1 MKHNIKIDKKDFLR
15 ALLTDTSPNDVPLI
29 FSNDGLYINLNSI
42 KKKSPIFDVMQKLI
56 IKENDNNEIVN
67 IKPTIPFK
75 YNIKKDEYKLRTLS
89 LIHPASQYTYAII
102 YKNYANV
109 INYLCSLSEVSIRSP
124 IKIANSFYL
133 KDGHINN
140 KYKEINIETIKDE
153 VKRKHASSF
162 FSYKGYNRIYNF
174 YKDNLFFNLE
184 KKFPIMWNLDV
195 ANCFNNIY
203 THSIEW
209 AIKGKD
215 YSKSTILINQRFPA
229 IFDKTMQNSNHSET
243 NGIPI
248 GSEFS
253 RVFSEIILQR
263 VDNNI
268 INSLLLK
275 NIKIN
280 EDYCLYRY
288 VDDFI
293 LFSRDNNI
301 AETIYKQIND
311 SLGEYNLY
319 LGDNKLKKFNRPF
332 LTEKTDS
339 IIKANLI
346 LKEIDEKMFIKVD
359 KKISS
364 LLEIKNVIAFSN
376 FFINK
381 IKIITPSSS
390 NYSNLSSYII
400 SSICNRIININ
411 KNYNEIIK
419 NNFNPLFLKNTL
431 FSLYNILFFFFYTN
445 TSISSSLKITKS
457 TILIN
462 KTLINKH
469 DDIRLQLCDFIS
481 NNINSMSIFELDTS
495 NEERNN
501 FLSIERINM
510 LILLSNLGDEY
521 LPKTVS
527 LESIIT
533 PKTKMNYFSIVSFL
547 YIIKN
552 NVRYENIKKTIE
564 IKIESFFSSADKD
577 IKKDSELAH
586 LALDILSCP
595 FVSMELRKN
604 IYKKVLSNLRI
615 YKTKAQIDNEY
626 NEFLK
631 IYWFIKWKDLNLIN
645 LLERKELK
653 SSYT

>member
-42 KKKSPIFDVMQKLI
+42 KKKNPIFNVMQKLI
-56 IKENDNNEIVN
+56 IRGNDNNSIIN

-75 YNIKKDEYKLRTLS
+75 YNIKKDEHKLRTLS
-89 LIHPASQYTYAII
+89 LIHPASQYTYAVI
-102 YKNYANV
+102 YKNYANIV
-109 INYLCSLSEVSIRSP
+109 NYLCSLSEVSIRAP

-174 YKDNLFFNLE
+174 YKDNIFFDLE
-184 KKFPIMWNLDV
+184 KKFPIMWNLDI

-215 YSKSTILINQRFPA
+215 YSKSNILINQRFPA
-229 IFDKTMQNSNHSET
+229 IFDKTMQLSNHSET

-263 VDNNI
+263 VDKNI
-268 INSLLLK
+268 INSLSLK
-275 NIKIN
+275 NITIN

-293 LFSRDNNI
+293 LFSKNSNT

-319 LGDNKLKKFNRPF
+319 LGDNKLKKFDRPF

-346 LKEIDEKMFIKVD
+346 LKEIDERMFIKVD

-364 LLEIKNVIAFSN
+364 LLEVKNVMDFSN

-390 NYSNLSSYII
+390 NYSSLSSYII

-411 KNYNEIIK
+411 KDYKEIIK
-419 NNFNPLFLKNTL
+419 NNFNPLFLKKAL

-445 TSISSSLKITKS
+445 ASIPSSLKITKS

-462 KTLINKH
+462 KTLLNKH
-469 DDIRLQLCDFIS
+469 DDIRLELCDFIS
-481 NNINSMSIFELDTS
+481 NNINSMSIFELDNL

-521 LPKTVS
+521 LPKTVN

-533 PKTKMNYFSIVSFL
+533 PTTKMNYFSIVSFL

-552 NVRYENIKKTIE
+552 NVRYKNIKKIIE
-564 IKIESFFSSADKD
+564 IKINSFFSNTNSD
-577 IKKDSELAH
+577 IEKNSELAH

-604 IYKKVLSNLRI
+604 IYKKVLSHLAI
-615 YKTKAQIDNEY
+615 PKTTIQIDNEY

-653 SSYT
+653 SSYI